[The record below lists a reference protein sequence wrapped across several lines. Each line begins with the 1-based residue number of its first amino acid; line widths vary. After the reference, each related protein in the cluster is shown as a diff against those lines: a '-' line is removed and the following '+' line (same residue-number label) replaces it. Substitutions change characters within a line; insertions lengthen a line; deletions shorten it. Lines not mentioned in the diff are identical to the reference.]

1 MANKKISQLTQQ
13 TAAGVDN
20 TSDVIAIVDSS
31 GNETKKIVVDELLAS
46 NTSLT
51 DKNFV
56 HNQIGL
62 SATWSVTHNLNKYPS
77 VTIVDTAGT
86 VITGEITYTNLNEAV
101 ISFTSDGSPLPQA
114 GKAFFN

>member
-13 TAAGVDN
+13 TAADVDN
-20 TSDVIAIVDSS
+20 TSDVIAIVDAS
-31 GNETKKIVVDELLAS
+31 GNETKKIVVDELLGS

-62 SATWSVTHNLNKYPS
+62 SATWSVTHNLNKFPS
-77 VTIVDTAGT
+77 VTIVDTGGT
-86 VITGEITYTNLNEAV
+86 VITGEITYTNLNEAT
-101 ISFTSDGSPLPQA
+101 ISFTSNGSALPQA

>member
-13 TAAGVDN
+13 TAADVDN
-20 TSDVIAIVDSS
+20 TNDVIAIVDAS
-31 GNETKKIVVDELLAS
+31 GNETKKIVINELLSS

-62 SATWSVTHNLNKYPS
+62 SSTWSVTHNLNKFPS
-77 VTIVDTAGT
+77 VTVVDSGGT
-86 VITGEITYTNLNEAV
+86 IITGEVTHVNLNEV
-101 ISFTSDGSPLPQA
+101 TISFTSDGNALPQS

>member
-1 MANKKISQLTQQ
+1 MANKKISQLTGH
-13 TAAGVDN
+13 TAADVDN
-20 TSDVIAIVDSS
+20 TNDVIAIVDSS
-31 GNETKKIVVDELLAS
+31 GNETKKIVVGELLSS

-62 SATWSVTHNLNKYPS
+62 SSTWSVTHNLNKFPS

-86 VITGEITYTNLNEAV
+86 VITGEITYTNLNEAT
-101 ISFTSDGSPLPQA
+101 ISFTSNGNALPQA

>member
-13 TAAGVDN
+13 TAADVDN
-20 TSDVIAIVDSS
+20 TSDVIAIVDAS

-62 SATWSVTHNLNKYPS
+62 SATWTVTHNLNKYPS
-77 VTIVDTAGT
+77 VTIVDTGGT
-86 VITGEITYTNLNEAV
+86 VITGEITYTSLNEAT
-101 ISFTSDGSPLPQA
+101 ISFVSNGVASPQA